1 MSRLLTIVVFFF
13 LNTIGYSQNLIPN
26 PSFED
31 TLRKRTPN
39 YALRNWTSPNL
50 GSPDY
55 LTPFNDSTR
64 TFPRTAPSNYLGYQ
78 TAKEGKAYVGLRINS
93 DSMYDMILRE
103 YVQVKLKR
111 QLIKDSTYCFQI
123 FVSLADSMHYA
134 SKDQLGVYFSRSAVT
149 TTSVEAM
156 PYIPQLIVSPNNYI
170 DDKTNWM
177 QFDLSYTANGRKDYI
192 TIGNFKDS
200 SSVDTLN
207 VGGGGN
213 KLEYYGTYY
222 YIDNLYLGDCDS
234 VPKQS
239 TRLINLEK
247 AAQPRIYPN
256 PTNGTLQITSEEA
269 LKELMVFDV
278 QGRLVQRK
286 QLFSKGDQ
294 ALSIEG
300 KPGLYFLQIWT
311 QKGNRYTEKVIKR

>member
-55 LTPFNDSTR
+55 LTPFNDSTL
-64 TFPRTAPSNYLGYQ
+64 TFPRTAPNNFFGFQ
-78 TAKEGKAYVGLRINS
+78 KAEDGVAYIGLLINS
-93 DSMYDMILRE
+93 ITNHILRE
-103 YVQVKLKR
+103 YVQVKLAKT
-111 QLIKDSTYCFQI
+111 LEKDSTYCFQI
-123 FVSLADSMHYA
+123 YVSLSDSMHYA
-134 SKDQLGVYFSRSAVT
+134 SKNQLGVYFSRNSIT
-149 TTSVEAM
+149 TNNTGAM
-156 PYIPQLIVSPNNYI
+156 PYTPQLIISPNLFI
-170 DDKTNWM
+170 DEKIKWLKY
-177 QFDLSYTANGRKDYI
+177 DLTYTANGKKDYL
-192 TIGNFKDS
+192 TIGNFNDS
-200 SSVDTLN
+200 SYVDTLY
-207 VGGGGN
+207 VGNGGSNSGH
-213 KLEYYGTYY
+213 LSTYY

-247 AAQPRIYPN
+247 AAKPRIYPN

-269 LKELMVFDV
+269 LKELLVFDV
-278 QGRLVQRK
+278 QGRLVKRK
-286 QLFSKGDQ
+286 QLLSKGDQ